1 MSLCLILLCLIGLSP
16 HLAQAQGPS
25 GYWTT
30 SPCDAQGNLIS
41 PQQSRDGFFLMG
53 GTESG
58 QASNTYPV
66 PMVASL
72 RANPGTFSGAASP
85 LGVTTIP
92 TITAT
97 AWVGIVGYPT
107 YGSFA
112 SNELADGSFLYSVNP
127 IYGSPST
134 GFINGS
140 VSTKVSGQLV
150 FYFKVQWQGG
160 SSPTVPMPKSI
171 SLLLNTNLFATTH
184 FFYGNSG
191 LTSGLSAF
199 SSASDGP
206 PFNETASSTG
216 PTSVIGYH
224 LVQAAVAP
232 LTATAGLTQ
241 VYLNGT
247 VVQTAS
253 DPILAGAYDAVHGYH
268 VTNGMTQASA
278 DSEVTAGVR
287 PDSRNAAIS
296 CPSMDSP
303 FVNNFANNY
312 YKGAQDVLHGTDRYQ
327 HPRLPSGN
335 SVDSVAY
342 TLNDPLTGQ
351 QFIAGSTYNSGATG
365 FISPT
370 FVWSISGDGKPDAST
385 LAYMS
390 PSLTNPHGVVNLPAN
405 VKFGSTW
412 NIATKKS
419 NQFTVTITD
428 SDQATT
434 NDTYSVTW
442 HAPQENFSLI
452 SYRKN
457 VPKLV
462 GLPQPITLN
471 ASVPSNLSIPGQE
484 GEIDWGDVK
493 QKSGLPVAVAGTAAG
508 LLLLPEVAAGPPGWL
523 IVGAQAVAAGASYS
537 LGTSPADH
545 PGTVQIQ
552 GNADYAEYLADLKH
566 QVTTNNNPAYA
577 DNMISFQPTAMA
589 AQAYAASSTDPSK
602 WSTDPYFLGC
612 TATWQ
617 GGWYTDIK
625 DLDGEGYDVNG
636 YTGHVPAHT
645 EIPVALF
652 KHFVWTCTYVKPPTN

>member
-1 MSLCLILLCLIGLSP
+1 
-16 HLAQAQGPS
+16 
-25 GYWTT
+25 
-30 SPCDAQGNLIS
+30 
-41 PQQSRDGFFLMG
+41 MG

-58 QASNTYPV
+58 QASNTYPA

-72 RANPGTFSGAASP
+72 RANPSTFFGAASP
-85 LGVTTIP
+85 LEVTTIP
-92 TITAT
+92 NVTAT

-112 SNELADGSFLYSVNP
+112 SNELADGGFLYNVSP
-127 IYGSPST
+127 IYGSPTT

-160 SSPTVPMPKSI
+160 TTPTIPMPASI
-171 SLLLNTNLFATTH
+171 SLLLNTNLFATTRLN
-184 FFYGNSG
+184 YGNSG
-191 LTSGLSAF
+191 LASGLLAF

-206 PFNETASSTG
+206 LFNETASSTG

-232 LTATAGLTQ
+232 LTATVGIAQ

-247 VVQTAS
+247 VTQAAS
-253 DPILAGAYDAVHGYH
+253 NPIPAGAYDSVHGYH
-268 VTNGMTQASA
+268 VTNGETQARA
-278 DSEVTAGVR
+278 DSEVAAGVR
-287 PDSRNAAIS
+287 PDSRAVGIS

-303 FVNNFANNY
+303 FANNLANNY
-312 YKGAQDVLHGTDRYQ
+312 YRGAYDIPHGTDRYQ

-335 SVDSVAY
+335 SVDSVAF
-342 TLNDPLTGQ
+342 TLNDPVTGQ
-351 QFIAGSTYNSGATG
+351 QFIAGATYNSGAVG

-370 FVWSISGDGKPDAST
+370 YIWSISGDGAPDAST
-385 LAYMS
+385 SAYMS
-390 PSLTNPHGVVNLPAN
+390 PSLTNPHGVINLPAN

-419 NQFTVTITD
+419 NQFTVTIKD
-428 SDQATT
+428 SDQATIA
-434 NDTYSVTW
+434 DTYSVTW
-442 HAPQENFSLI
+442 HAPQENFQLL
-452 SYRKN
+452 SYQKN

-493 QKSGLPVAVAGTAAG
+493 QKSGLPVAVAGTGVGG
-508 LLLLPEVAAGPPGWL
+508 LLLIPEIASGPYGWAI
-523 IVGAQAVAAGASYS
+523 IVAQAVAAGASYN
-537 LGTSPADH
+537 LGTSSPDH
-545 PGTVQIQ
+545 PGTVPIQ
-552 GNADYAEYLADLKH
+552 GNANYTEYLADLKH
-566 QVTTNNNPAYA
+566 QVTTSTDPAYA
-577 DNMISFQPTAMA
+577 DNMTSFQPPTLA
-589 AQAYAASSTDPSK
+589 AQAYAAASTTDPSK

-625 DLDGEGYDVNG
+625 DLQGEGYDVNG

-645 EIPVALF
+645 EIPVALL
-652 KHFVWTCTYVKPPTN
+652 KHFVWTCTYIKPPTN